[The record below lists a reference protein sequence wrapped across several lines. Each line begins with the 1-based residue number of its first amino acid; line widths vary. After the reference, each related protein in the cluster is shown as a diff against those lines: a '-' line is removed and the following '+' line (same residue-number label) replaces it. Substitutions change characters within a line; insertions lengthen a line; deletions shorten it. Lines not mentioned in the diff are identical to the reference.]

1 MSYSPSVVLPCILAS
16 TYAFRLRISTPNDL
30 RAVRTLVLVNYITC
44 LSNSLHL
51 ARRSVIL
58 NLSSTTTSLCMYPKK
73 QISQLV
79 NDYDDGGLSIGAYVG
94 IVLGILV
101 VSSLIQF
108 VIWRKCQRYSTR
120 NALIYTF
127 VPFAIC
133 FHRAEREPPKHKRT
147 KIDSREPL
155 SVNNSPDYVALSAP
169 YQPGRTYRKDEAE
182 SYEMNQ
188 IPPPGVPHGSHY

>member
-1 MSYSPSVVLPCILAS
+1 MYVPQKADFPISKRYIYCKMNIN
-16 TYAFRLRISTPNDL
+16 RLVTV
-30 RAVRTLVLVNYITC
+30 ANYDD
-44 LSNSLHL
+44 
-51 ARRSVIL
+51 A
-58 NLSSTTTSLCMYPKK
+58 
-73 QISQLV
+73 
-79 NDYDDGGLSIGAYVG
+79 DYDDGGLSIGAYVG

-127 VPFAIC
+127 VPFPIC